1 MTTTFASPVAT
12 PDRSSPRTGSALR
25 VVVVT
30 SDADLRA
37 CVADWEA
44 LLARNPLHRPSHTPM
59 WLLAWWQIFRASER
73 RQLAA
78 GLIYDGSR
86 LVGIAP
92 FLRRL
97 CFHRRVIPYRRIEF
111 LATGEKQQ
119 DEIRSD
125 YLDLVTEPGYEEAAL
140 DALADAWMAG
150 ALGPFDE
157 IVLSALDGDLPIWR
171 YAAGALA
178 ARGLVIESQALDPA
192 PYIRLPNS
200 WESYIGTL
208 SGTDRYFVNRSIR
221 DFDRW
226 AGSDLTIERVKSRDD
241 LAKGKQLL
249 MQLHE
254 ERWQGSGQS
263 GVFASRLFTA
273 FHDVVMPMLLERNA
287 LELVWLSVR
296 GEPVA
301 VLYNLIWQNKTMS
314 YQGGRSMDVPKGV
327 RPGIILHLRMIRAAI
342 EAGRTEYDFLSGTS
356 QYKAKL
362 SNASR
367 PVLRIR
373 ASRALVRDLATRV
386 LEQGVAYV
394 RERRAKLRRQAGS

>member
-1 MTTTFASPVAT
+1 
-12 PDRSSPRTGSALR
+12 
-25 VVVVT
+25 
-30 SDADLRA
+30 
-37 CVADWEA
+37 
-44 LLARNPLHRPSHTPM
+44 M
-59 WLLAWWQIFRASER
+59 WLLTWWQVFGASEG

-97 CFHRRVIPYRRIEF
+97 CFHRRVLPYRRVEF

-125 YLDLVTEPGYEEAAL
+125 YLEVVAEPGYEKAVF

-150 ALGPFDE
+150 TLGPFDE
-157 IVLSALDGDLPIWR
+157 IVLAALDGDLPIWKF
-171 YAAGALA
+171 AVEALA
-178 ARGLVIESQALDPA
+178 ERGLLIEALPVGGQLLAPA
-192 PYIRLPNS
+192 LYVRLPDS
-200 WESYIGTL
+200 WEGYLAAL

-226 AGSDLTIERVKSRDD
+226 AGSDATFERVKSRED
-241 LAKGKQLL
+241 LAKGRKLL

-254 ERWQGSGQS
+254 ERWQEAGQG
-263 GVFASRLFTA
+263 GVFASPLFTA
-273 FHDVVMPMLLERNA
+273 FHDTLMPMLLERNA

-296 GEPVA
+296 GQPVA
-301 VLYNLIWQNKTMS
+301 VLYNVIWQNKTIA
-314 YQGGRSMDVPKGV
+314 YQSGRAMDVPKGV

-342 EAGRTEYDFLSGTS
+342 EAGRTEYDFLLGAS

-367 PVLRIR
+367 PVIRIR
-373 ASRALVRDLATRV
+373 ASRAPVRDLARRA
-386 LEQGVAYV
+386 LEQGAAYV
-394 RERRAKLRRQAGS
+394 RARRAKMRDQDGERDP